1 MLAVLFAATSCSDDD
16 NDNTQVYKNAD
27 LKGLWVA
34 NGSGT
39 LIGGL
44 ENSIVSDLILK
55 SIRETYGEN
64 PQTINGKYLAYYFDG
79 ENAGA
84 KGVASSLNGKTIE
97 QEGRSDISY
106 VVEKDV
112 LSVSSWVDG
121 ELNVE
126 MIKFSMYDNSQLR
139 FIYDLTQYYNKKE
152 TIQKLLD
159 DAGVTGIDAGTIKVT
174 NVQFS
179 ISFMKTADEI

>member
-1 MLAVLFAATSCSDDD
+1 M
-16 NDNTQVYKNAD
+16 
-27 LKGLWVA
+27 
-34 NGSGT
+34 
-39 LIGGL
+39 
-44 ENSIVSDLILK
+44 
-55 SIRETYGEN
+55 
-64 PQTINGKYLAYYFDG
+64 FDG